1 MCCVIINR
9 QVGQGE
15 IRVLQDES
23 MDPLV
28 LGAFFMHPDQGLSI
42 AKEWVQ
48 VSDCIVRLRS
58 HIYLHSYCANKC
70 FYQFVCTLVL
80 N

>member
-1 MCCVIINR
+1 MWCSSVAVDR

-15 IRVLQDES
+15 IRVLQDET

-42 AKEWVQ
+42 AKEYVQ
-48 VSDCIVRLRS
+48 VCNIFQTHKQFLPKINRYWFLNNK
-58 HIYLHSYCANKC
+58 SY
-70 FYQFVCTLVL
+70 
-80 N
+80 

>member
-1 MCCVIINR
+1 MCLFFFFYVNR

-15 IRVLQDES
+15 IRVLQDEM

-28 LGAFFMHPDQGLSI
+28 FGAFFMHPDQGLSI

-48 VSDCIVRLRS
+48 VSCSVIAIELLYFSVRKAYS
-58 HIYLHSYCANKC
+58 SA
-70 FYQFVCTLVL
+70 
-80 N
+80 

>member
-1 MCCVIINR
+1 MLMICVFVAINR

-42 AKEWVQ
+42 AKEYVQ
-48 VSDCIVRLRS
+48 VGNSL
-58 HIYLHSYCANKC
+58 
-70 FYQFVCTLVL
+70 L
-80 N
+80 NSQLSQVILI

>member
-1 MCCVIINR
+1 MCWLAEYACFSVAVYR

-48 VSDCIVRLRS
+48 VSDSLSGIRL
-58 HIYLHSYCANKC
+58 
-70 FYQFVCTLVL
+70 TLVL
-80 N
+80 LMF